1 MCEDDARGS
10 LEELVGRELE
20 GFGELDEDRRRE
32 IDTDVDDVADAACVL
47 EELVTRGRIVDT
59 ELDCGT
65 RGVEDGLGEALG
77 AFEELV
83 IRDTDECRNID
94 GSLGPLIA
102 RSDPLE
108 EPVLETVEGSKL
120 DEDLSRVEEL

>member
-20 GFGELDEDRRRE
+20 GFGELD
-32 IDTDVDDVADAACVL
+32 
-47 EELVTRGRIVDT
+47 G
-59 ELDCGT
+59 GT